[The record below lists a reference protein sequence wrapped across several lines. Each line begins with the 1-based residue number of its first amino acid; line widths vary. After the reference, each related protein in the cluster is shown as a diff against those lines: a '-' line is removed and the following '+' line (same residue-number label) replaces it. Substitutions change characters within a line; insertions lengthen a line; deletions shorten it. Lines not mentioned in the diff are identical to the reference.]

1 MSYESDVA
9 ARYRAHAGELRTI
22 ADDDGLE
29 ETRQMLIH
37 VATDYEKLA
46 RTMDEL
52 DVIHRAQRRLKIV

>member
-22 ADDDGLE
+22 AGDDGLE

-37 VATDYEKLA
+37 VAADYEKLA

-52 DVIHRAQRRLKIV
+52 DVIHKARRSLRSV